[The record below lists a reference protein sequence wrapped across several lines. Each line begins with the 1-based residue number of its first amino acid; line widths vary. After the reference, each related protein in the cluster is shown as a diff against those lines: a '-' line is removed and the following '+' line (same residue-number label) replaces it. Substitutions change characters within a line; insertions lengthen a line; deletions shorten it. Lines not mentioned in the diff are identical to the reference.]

1 VVKYVGKRAELM
13 KVAAVKE
20 EGEEEVRRAGETNQ
34 VGIVYRKEREGG
46 REGGKQGGRA
56 VL

>member
-1 VVKYVGKRAELM
+1 MVKYVGKRAELM

-46 REGGKQGGRA
+46 KEGGKEGGRA